1 MENTIGGYLKA
12 CLAER
17 KMSQKELAD
26 KIGVTKAAVSMYI
39 SGATNPSVETWKKI
53 SSALDIPP
61 EDLNKAITTII
72 INEQLSKEA
81 KVRNAVIS
89 FYGKLAWEIVEK
101 IGLMTN
107 EGRRKLLERAEELL
121 EIKRY
126 NASAK
131 EYEADSAKDRYEYY
145 GYNPNEEDGK

>member
-12 CLAER
+12 RLAER

-81 KVRNAVIS
+81 KVRNAVIN

-126 NASAK
+126 NVSTE
-131 EYEADSAKDRYEYY
+131 EYEADTAKDRPEYY
-145 GYNPNEEDGK
+145 GYTPNEEGK